1 MKIISLILAAGVGSR
16 TGLSIPKQ
24 YYEFEGQS
32 ILLRAIRP
40 FLSHKLIDNVQVVI
54 HPEHFDLYNSAMS
67 ETKLLPPVFGAEDRQ
82 GSSLIG
88 LQAIRKLQPTHVLIH
103 DAARPFVS
111 PELIDRVISE
121 LSNSDACVPAL
132 PITETIKKV
141 KDGIVLETLDR
152 ERLKSIQTPQGFAFK
167 TILNAHLANRNLNFN
182 DDASIA
188 ELSGINVAIV
198 AGSHKNIKIT
208 NDSDVS
214 DIQNRSTEKQSGEV
228 RVGNGYDVHRFQTGD
243 HLMLCGVKIP
253 FNKGLSGH
261 SDADVALH
269 AITDAIL
276 GSAGAGDIGEYF
288 PPEDPK
294 WKNSPSEIFLIEA
307 NNIARKNRLK
317 LVNIDLTIV
326 CEEPKITPFKK
337 VMLEY
342 LSKVLEIDITR
353 INIKGKTSE
362 GLGFVGRKEGIAA
375 FAVVNAQKY

>member
-1 MKIISLILAAGVGSR
+1 MKIVSLILAAGVGSR
-16 TGLSIPKQ
+16 AGLSIPKQ

-54 HPEHFDLYNSAMS
+54 HPEHFELYNSAIS
-67 ETKLLPPVFGAEDRQ
+67 ETKLLPPVFGAKDRQ

-121 LSNSDACVPAL
+121 LSNSDACIPAL

-141 KDGIVLETLDR
+141 KDDMVLETLDR
-152 ERLKSIQTPQGFAFK
+152 ERLKSIQTPQGFDFK

-188 ELSGINVAIV
+188 ELSGITVAIV

-214 DIQNRSTEKQSGEV
+214 DIQNRSTAKQSGEV

-307 NNIARKNRLK
+307 NNIARKNSLK
-317 LVNIDLTIV
+317 LVNIDLTII

-342 LSKVLEIDITR
+342 LSKVLEIDSNR

>member
-1 MKIISLILAAGVGSR
+1 MKIVSLILAAGFGSR

-24 YYEFEGQS
+24 YFEFDGQS

-54 HPEHFDLYNSAMS
+54 HPEHFDLYHSAIS
-67 ETKLLPPVFGAEDRQ
+67 ETKILPPVFGAEDRQ

-121 LSNSDACVPAL
+121 LSNSDACIPAL

-141 KDGIVLETLDR
+141 KDGMVLETLDR
-152 ERLKSIQTPQGFAFK
+152 ERLQSIQTPQGFDFK

-188 ELSGINVAIV
+188 ELSGITVAIV

-214 DIQNRSTEKQSGEV
+214 DIQDRSTEKQIGEV

-307 NNIARKNRLK
+307 NNIARKNSLK

-342 LSKVLEIDITR
+342 LSKVLKIDSNR

>member
-1 MKIISLILAAGVGSR
+1 MKIVSLILAAGVGSR

-24 YYEFEGQS
+24 YLEFEGQS

-54 HPEHFDLYNSAMS
+54 HPEHFELYNSAIS
-67 ETKLLPPVFGAEDRQ
+67 ETKLLPPVFGAKDRQ

-111 PELIDRVISE
+111 TELIDRVISE
-121 LSNSDACVPAL
+121 LSNSDACIPAL

-141 KDGIVLETLDR
+141 KDGMVLETLDR
-152 ERLKSIQTPQGFAFK
+152 ERLKSIQTPQGFDFK

-188 ELSGINVAIV
+188 ELSRITVAIV

-214 DIQNRSTEKQSGEV
+214 DIQNRSTAKQSGEV

-342 LSKVLEIDITR
+342 LSKVLEIDSNR

-362 GLGFVGRKEGIAA
+362 GLGFVGRK
-375 FAVVNAQKY
+375 